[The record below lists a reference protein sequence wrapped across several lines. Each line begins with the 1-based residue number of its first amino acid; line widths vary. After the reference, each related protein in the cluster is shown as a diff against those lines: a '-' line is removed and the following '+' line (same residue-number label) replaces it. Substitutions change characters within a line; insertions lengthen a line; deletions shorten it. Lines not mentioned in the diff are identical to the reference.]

1 MRSKL
6 ENVCFGR
13 SGYTSKEPLK
23 TSKETGPTSKETTL
37 PIKEGIVAALTRNPS
52 LKVKDMAKMLGL
64 TDQGIRY
71 HLDILKA
78 EGRVVREGAT
88 KKPCWRVVG

>member
-1 MRSKL
+1 M
-6 ENVCFGR
+6 
-13 SGYTSKEPLK
+13 
-23 TSKETGPTSKETTL
+23 
-37 PIKEGIVAALTRNPS
+37 AALTRNPS